1 MNYAIY
7 SNFGEFND
15 TVEKRVLEE
24 INSGKKVTYILPT
37 KNAAIQYRN
46 YYVNKLGGISNL
58 DFVGLDS
65 LRKISTSK
73 KVLDGSLKKYFVK
86 NILKNGKFESL
97 YFSGGMVSAIS
108 TLITLGRESL
118 VDSTLFEN
126 ASENFMKEVGKVYKK
141 YEDFIANSKYTDLT
155 DIESFKSE
163 TGLVV
168 FAGFYSMK
176 KADINFIEKIANS
189 HEVIFNIPY
198 LLRDINYTEKL
209 VDRLKKIGFEIRRD
223 DPKKRVSDVI
233 EELKSEKK
241 LKFAYVKSDRENEA
255 LFKFLK
261 RDLIAGKR
269 ADVIALSDV
278 KSIRQIENIENLK
291 LNYISTKV
299 NEIKIVEEFKILI
312 DYILEQSRE
321 NLIRRLNLNYFKI
334 NSSDEKLISE
344 ISKIEFKDLNNL
356 IKNTQIEISAE
367 IDLTQFFATLE
378 ELKVNIKLRDTFE
391 NYSNIFLSFL
401 ENTKESIENS
411 YEVLNDIEVYKND
424 LNTVN
429 SIVLVLNNLKEYG
442 EHFGDISVREYTE
455 LLIEYLDKIS
465 FENRDP
471 FKSKVFSL
479 DGSLKYNFE
488 NLYITSFNEDFP
500 NYRTGNF
507 MIETQFEFLKK
518 IGFEVESEDE
528 IYQRE
533 LLKFLIA
540 ISSSENTV
548 IFRDEENLS
557 TYSSMLNLDIVVE
570 DRISTMSEL
579 FSNVILESKKGIS
592 ENYLDMYQSKRDVED
607 IIMRIFEE
615 RLRNLQDN
623 KVTLSGNAKDILKS
637 KIEKRGLKVSD
648 LDSWVRS
655 PYSFLYLELVG
666 LKDILKE
673 PEKINMQIGI
683 DFHKI
688 LERYFR
694 KYDTFDQEKL
704 EEIVEQITNNSDFPQ
719 LRKKIYCAILSEYI
733 KADLENRDGFRP
745 KEFEMPFIIKIDTIE
760 LSGRIDRVDQSVD
773 GKIIVTD
780 YKLSS
785 APGFEKQGTEVFQI
799 PIYMSFFEG
808 ACVEGKY
815 GVIKEARVSHVIRNI
830 DEIGK
835 IKGARNQLSTE
846 EFKDKLQESLD
857 NALKVIY
864 LMYNGIFDKWDY
876 VDSRIADLARS

>member
-24 INSGKKVTYILPT
+24 INSGRKVTYILPT

-46 YYVNKLGGISNL
+46 YYVNKLGGISDL

-73 KVLDGSLKKYFVK
+73 KVLDRSLKKYFVK

-108 TLITLGRESL
+108 TLIALGRESL

-126 ASENFMKEVGKVYKK
+126 ASENFLKEVGEVYKK
-141 YEDFIANSKYTDLT
+141 YEDFISNSKYTDLT

-168 FAGFYSMK
+168 FDGFYSMK
-176 KADINFIEKIANS
+176 KADIKFIEKIANS

-198 LLRDINYTEKL
+198 LLIDINYTEKL

-223 DPKKRVSDVI
+223 EPKKRVLDVI
-233 EELKSEKK
+233 EELKSEER
-241 LKFAYVKSDRENEA
+241 LKFANVKSDRENEV

-261 RDLIAGKR
+261 RDLLAGKR
-269 ADVIALSDV
+269 ADVITLSDV
-278 KSIRQIENIENLK
+278 KNIRQLENIENLK

-312 DYILEQSRE
+312 DYILEQNRG

-344 ISKIEFKDLNNL
+344 ISKIEFKDLNSL
-356 IKNTQIEISAE
+356 INNTQTEISAE
-367 IDLTQFFATLE
+367 IDLTQFLATLE
-378 ELKVNIKLRDTFE
+378 ELKIDIKSRDTFE
-391 NYSNIFLSFL
+391 NYSDIFLSFL
-401 ENTKESIENS
+401 ENTKESIENF
-411 YEVLNDIEVYKND
+411 YGMLNDIEVYKND
-424 LNTVN
+424 LNTLN

-442 EHFGDISVREYTE
+442 EHFGMVSVKEYTE
-455 LLIEYLDKIS
+455 LLIEYLDRIS

-488 NLYITSFNEDFP
+488 NLYITSFNENFP
-500 NYRTGNF
+500 NYRSGNF
-507 MIETQFEFLKK
+507 MIETQFEFLKQ
-518 IGFEVESEDE
+518 IGFEVENEDE

-548 IFRDEENLS
+548 IFKDEENLS
-557 TYSSMLNLDIVVE
+557 AYSFMLNLDKVVE

-579 FSNVILESKKGIS
+579 FSNVILESKKEIS
-592 ENYLDMYQSKRDVED
+592 ENYLDMYQSKRDIED

-673 PEKINMQIGI
+673 PEKINMQMGT

-694 KYDTFDQEKL
+694 KYDTLDQKKL
-704 EEIVEQITNNSDFPQ
+704 EEIVEPITNNSDFPQ

-733 KADLENRDGFRP
+733 KVDLENRDGFRP
-745 KEFEMPFIIKIDTIE
+745 KEFEMPFIIKIGNID

-815 GVIKEARVSHVIRNI
+815 GFIKGAKVSHVIRNI

-864 LMYNGIFDKWDY
+864 LMYNGIFDKWDD
-876 VDSRIADLARS
+876 VDSRISDLARS